1 MFDHDYFSVQTG
13 YHEYKVFLFKH
24 FCLNGAKNKAKKNTW
39 LLFIWE
45 FDLKYHYLFELIY
58 GPEFSVEEEQ
68 IIYGD
73 ISLGLKEFFQ

>member
-1 MFDHDYFSVQTG
+1 MVQ
-13 YHEYKVFLFKH
+13 KIKQ
-24 FCLNGAKNKAKKNTW
+24 KKNTW

-45 FDLKYHYLFELIY
+45 FDLKYHYLFEVIY

-73 ISLGLKEFFQ
+73 ISLGLKEFFQWLPIKNEEEHLKGYCRSWERRRHRHS